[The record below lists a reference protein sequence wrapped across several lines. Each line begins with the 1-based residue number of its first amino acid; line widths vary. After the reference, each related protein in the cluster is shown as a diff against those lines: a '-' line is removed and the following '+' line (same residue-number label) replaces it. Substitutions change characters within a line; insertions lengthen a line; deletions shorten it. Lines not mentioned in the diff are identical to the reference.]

1 MALPPAIRAVARC
14 AGIGLCLSLI
24 SLAGTALAEPAP
36 PMPAPPRPVPLDLA
50 LRVGAS
56 VRLGSAPNFPV
67 DERAGASFGVS
78 IFAAPSPRF
87 SLGLSYE
94 HTGLGSERGG
104 ASDAERIEVGRTMDA
119 LHAGL
124 RLHLW
129 NGEQV
134 RLWAVIGPG
143 LAWQSA
149 SAGGFVSSG
158 FGASPVGLRCSATG
172 GPDLALRAGVGA
184 EFSLGSGVWFVLDAA
199 FDNARLSSDALGDC
213 ILGAGSAT
221 LFGARAGF
229 AYRFDDVG
237 RYLR

>member
-1 MALPPAIRAVARC
+1 AV
-14 AGIGLCLSLI
+14 GLFAVEAS
-24 SLAGTALAEPAP
+24 GEPAKGS
-36 PMPAPPRPVPLDLA
+36 PRQVPLDVA
-50 LRVGAS
+50 TRVGAS
-56 VRLGSAPNFPV
+56 VRLGDAPNFPI
-67 DERAGASFGVS
+67 DERTGAVVGVS
-78 IFAAPSPRF
+78 IFASPSPRF

-94 HTGLGSERGG
+94 HTGLGYERGG
-104 ASDAERIEVGRTMDA
+104 RFDAERVEVSRALDA
-119 LHAGL
+119 LLAGL

-129 NGEQV
+129 EGELV

-149 SAGGFVSSG
+149 EASGFVSGG
-158 FGASPVGLRCSATG
+158 FGTRPIGLRCSATG

-184 EFSLGSGVWFVLDAA
+184 EFSIGSGFWFVTDVTL
-199 FDNARLSSDALGDC
+199 DNARLSSDVVEDC
-213 ILGAGSAT
+213 IPGAGAVT